1 METDSCYQR
10 KGALCMR
17 KIGYSAGMKAVV
29 MLMQEI
35 FTVVLVICTILV
47 STLFERSMLNVG
59 DVRNTSFIES
69 AYYEELFRGAVGEV
83 LTYIGYKEQFETDGV
98 YNPEKA
104 VNVIA
109 YRNNSSNQADIRN
122 FPESG
127 EQFRYYLVDLEDWSR
142 EYVEQVCRVE
152 SRLYVTQEGIMH
164 QIQEVYVDDKI
175 VLESDIVVQKLQ
187 DMDLSLQRHIVTQA
201 QYYYGGYYDL
211 NAYGLDTISAVG
223 DAVFTEVQ
231 GITQADVAAGGY
243 QQDQIPAEPGAKTAD
258 TPESGETSGAKE
270 EPLDT
275 EGAGEFGEN
284 TKEEQDGNDSGAAPQ
299 SAEISEGTS
308 PSETEEQQ
316 LEQSIQ
322 MIIDGKLF
330 QLEDQALRQILEDLD
345 LMEVTSSVKIPVL
358 EEKYMTVDESTIMEA
373 FLKGSITLKEMSDI
387 YESVAY
393 TLNTIG
399 NELTT
404 YKRLVNKF
412 EKNKSNLQF
421 CVYEESTNRYFTNLD
436 IHLEEQ
442 GTKEYFPGKGESLGS
457 YFYYNKNDIR
467 LDTNIKGMEDVFYDS
482 LEKRNGGRSSVIFVG
497 MDTTFPYEDDYAEA
511 KEEYEQLQPWASVAL
526 AAAVICVFGCFL
538 SFIYLSL
545 AAGRSRE
552 DEAIHLNGFDRIK
565 TEILMAGFVA
575 IFIGTIIVVER
586 MLSLKPVR
594 DLIGYMIMAGCMTF
608 VLVALFMAFYLSFVR
623 RIKKSVLWSGSLLY
637 WIGKGIGK
645 AVQNWKP
652 SVKILIT
659 FTGHVILTLL
669 LAVTALTWSM
679 ERRVV
684 LLIFVLYLF
693 LCAAEV
699 VAFLREGVQRNL
711 IMDGIKRIAGGDLEY
726 EIDTE
731 VLKGDNKA
739 MGEAINKIG
748 EGLYHAVD
756 ASMKNERLK
765 ADLITNVSHDIK
777 TPLTSIINYVDL
789 LKREEL
795 ENERARNFIAVLDAK
810 SQRLKQLT
818 EDLVEASKVSSGNI
832 TLQMERLNFV
842 ELVYQTAGEFNERFE
857 ARDLTAVT
865 RLPKEPVIILADG
878 RRIWRV
884 IENLYNNVAKYAME
898 HTRVY
903 VGMEVL
909 EDTAFF
915 SIKNISEQALNIDAS
930 ELTERFIRGDVSR
943 STEGSGLGL
952 SIAKN
957 LTNLMG
963 GTFDIYLDGD
973 LFKVTVSFPVAP
985 KVLEIEENGV

>member
-1 METDSCYQR
+1 
-10 KGALCMR
+10 MR

-29 MLMQEI
+29 MLMLEI

-47 STLFERSMLNVG
+47 STLFERSMLNIG
-59 DVRNTSFIES
+59 DVRNTSFVDS
-69 AYYEELFRGAVGEV
+69 AYYEELFQGAVREV

-109 YRNNSSNQADIRN
+109 YRNNSSNQADVRN

-142 EYVEQVCRVE
+142 EYVELVCQVE
-152 SRLYVTQEGIMH
+152 SRLYVTQEGVMH
-164 QIQEVYVDDKI
+164 QIQEVYVDDEI
-175 VLESDIVVQKLQ
+175 VLESDIEVRKLQ
-187 DMDLSLQRHIVTQA
+187 DMDLSLQRHIVNQV

-211 NAYGLDTISAVG
+211 RAYGLDTVSAVG
-223 DAVFTEVQ
+223 DTAFTEVQ
-231 GITQADVAAGGY
+231 GERQADVAAGSLN
-243 QQDQIPAEPGAKTAD
+243 QDQIPAEPE
-258 TPESGETSGAKE
+258 PEDFGTVSQSEEVPGENPETVSQDEDAAAEGKSSETSGETTAEGKLSEASKE
-270 EPLDT
+270 MSP
-275 EGAGEFGEN
+275 
-284 TKEEQDGNDSGAAPQ
+284 
-299 SAEISEGTS
+299 AEMD
-308 PSETEEQQ
+308 EEQQ
-316 LEQSIQ
+316 LKQSIQ
-322 MIIDGKLF
+322 KIIDGKLF
-330 QLEDQALRQILEDLD
+330 ELEGQALRQILEDLNF
-345 LMEVTSSVKIPVL
+345 MEVTSSVSIPVL
-358 EEKYMTVDESTIMEA
+358 EEKYMTVDESTIMAA
-373 FLKGSITLKEMSDI
+373 FLKGSITLEEMSDI

-393 TLNTIG
+393 TLQNIG
-399 NELTT
+399 AEITA
-404 YKRLVNKF
+404 YKRMVNKF

-421 CVYEESTNRYFTNLD
+421 WVYEESTNQYFTNLD
-436 IHLEEQ
+436 IHLEEP
-442 GTKEYFPGKGESLGS
+442 GNKEYFPGKGESLGS

-467 LDTNIKGMEDVFYDS
+467 LDTNIKGMEDAFYDK
-482 LEKRNGGRSSVIFVG
+482 LEKKNGGRSSVIFVG
-497 MDTTFPYEDDYAEA
+497 MDTGFPYEDDYAEA

-526 AAAVICVFGCFL
+526 AAAIICVFGCFL
-538 SFIYLSL
+538 SFVYLSL

-575 IFIGTIIVVER
+575 IFVGTVLIIGR
-586 MLSLKPVR
+586 MMYLKPVQ
-594 DLIGYMIMAGCMTF
+594 DLVGYMIMAGCMTF
-608 VLVALFMAFYLSFVR
+608 FLVALFMAFYLSFVR
-623 RIKKSVLWSGSLLY
+623 RIKKSVLWSGSLIY

-652 SVKILIT
+652 SVKILAM
-659 FTGHVILTLL
+659 FTGHVALTLL
-669 LAVTALTWSM
+669 LAVTALAWAFQ
-679 ERRVV
+679 RQVV
-684 LLIFVLYLF
+684 LLIFILYLL
-693 LCAAEV
+693 LCAVEI
-699 VAFLREGVQRNL
+699 VAFLREGVQRNMM
-711 IMDGIKRIAGGDLEY
+711 IGGIKRIAGGDLEY
-726 EIDTE
+726 KIDTC

-789 LKREEL
+789 LKREHL
-795 ENERARNFIAVLDAK
+795 ENEKARNYISVLDAK

-865 RLPKEPVIILADG
+865 KLPKEPVIILADG

-909 EDTAFF
+909 EGTAFF

-985 KVLEIEENGV
+985 EILGIAENNG

>member
-1 METDSCYQR
+1 
-10 KGALCMR
+10 MR

-47 STLFERSMLNVG
+47 STLFERSMINVG
-59 DVRNTSFIES
+59 DVRNTAFVDSG
-69 AYYEELFRGAVGEV
+69 YYEGLFRDAVGEV
-83 LTYIGYKEQFETDGV
+83 LTYIGYKEQFETDGI

-104 VNVIA
+104 VNVMM
-109 YRNNSSNQADIRN
+109 YRNNGLEQTNVRKLPGS
-122 FPESG
+122 E

-142 EYVEQVCRVE
+142 DYVKQICRVE
-152 SRLYVTQEGIMH
+152 SRLYETQEGVMH
-164 QIQEVYVDDKI
+164 QIQEVYVNDEI
-175 VLESDIVVQKLQ
+175 VLESDIIIQRLQ
-187 DMDLSLQRHIVTQA
+187 EMDPSLQRYIVTKA

-211 NAYGLDTISAVG
+211 SAYGLEELTTVEDMTFS
-223 DAVFTEVQ
+223 EVQ
-231 GITQADVAAGGY
+231 GGKNEDTAEVGLGQDQTSAEVGLGQDQTSAEAGLGQDQSSEEAGLGQDQASTAAEVADVASLG
-243 QQDQIPAEPGAKTAD
+243 K
-258 TPESGETSGAKE
+258 ESAKE
-270 EPLDT
+270 
-275 EGAGEFGEN
+275 GAP
-284 TKEEQDGNDSGAAPQ
+284 EEQALNAPR
-299 SAEISEGTS
+299 SEIE
-308 PSETEEQQ
+308 EEQM
-316 LEQSIQ
+316 LEHSIQ

-330 QLEDQALRQILEDLD
+330 ELEDQALRQILNELG
-345 LMEVTSSVKIPVL
+345 LMEASSRVDIPVL
-358 EEKYMTVDESTIMEA
+358 EEKYMTVDGSTIMEA
-373 FLKGSITLKEMSDI
+373 FLRGSITLQEMSDI
-387 YESVAY
+387 YQSLAY

-399 NELTT
+399 GEITA

-421 CVYEESTNRYFTNLD
+421 WVYEESTNRYFTNLD
-436 IHLEEQ
+436 IHLEEP
-442 GTKEYFPGKGESLGS
+442 GSKEFFPEKGEALGS

-467 LDTNIKGMEDVFYDS
+467 LATNVKGMEDTFYNS
-482 LEKRNGGRSSVIFVG
+482 LENSNGGRSSVIFVG
-497 MDTTFPYEDDYAEA
+497 MDTTFPYEDDYAQA
-511 KEEYEQLQPWASVAL
+511 KEEYGQLQPWAAVAL
-526 AAAVICVFGCFL
+526 AAAIICVFGCFL

-552 DEAIHLNGFDRIK
+552 DDEIHLNGFDRMK
-565 TEILMAGFVA
+565 TEILMTGFVG
-575 IFIGTIIVVER
+575 IFIGTIFVIER
-586 MLSLKPVR
+586 MLSLKPVH
-594 DLIGYMIMAGCMTF
+594 DLVGYMIMAGCMTF
-608 VLVALFMAFYLSFVR
+608 LLVGLFMAFYLSFVR

-637 WIGKGIGK
+637 WIGRGIGK
-645 AVQNWKP
+645 AVRNWKP
-652 SVKILIT
+652 SVKILAL

-669 LAVTALTWSM
+669 LAVTALTWAYK
-679 ERRVV
+679 RQVV
-684 LLIFVLYLF
+684 LLILVLYLF

-699 VAFLREGVQRNL
+699 IAFLREGVQRNMM
-711 IMDGIKRIAGGDLEY
+711 ISGIKRIAGGDLEY
-726 EIDTE
+726 EIDTQI
-731 VLKGDNKA
+731 LKGDNRA
-739 MGEAINKIG
+739 MGDAINKIG

-789 LKREEL
+789 LKREKL
-795 ENERARNFIAVLDAK
+795 ENEKARNYIAVLDAK

-857 ARDLTAVT
+857 ARGLTAVT
-865 RLPKEPVIILADG
+865 KLPKEPVIILADG

-909 EDTAFF
+909 ENTAFF

-973 LFKVTVSFPVAP
+973 LFKVTVSFPIAP
-985 KVLEIEENGV
+985 KTLEIEEKPG